1 VAEAFTVFWTNE
13 RWRSAMVAGH
23 RPLPVLFGGP
33 HLSEP
38 SFRRAGV
45 EVGDLIY
52 PVAVLNR
59 EVFLV
64 ARLRVREMILLGHQD
79 GPSLVE
85 QRFPEY
91 RTWRFLAPT
100 CTDEVVI
107 GMDGTVP
114 RGDLALPRDVL
125 TRLTFRSQRGE
136 RRLRHVRDGELT
148 SSIGLQGI
156 YRLAAVSATEL
167 AELVESAQPP
177 KAGRIPPVRSARGT
191 HRNEPVEPE
200 AALF

>member
-1 VAEAFTVFWTNE
+1 VAEAYTVFWTLD
-13 RWRSAMVAGH
+13 RWRAAVATGH

-45 EVGDLIY
+45 EVGDLVY
-52 PVAVLNR
+52 PVAVLHR
-59 EVFLV
+59 EVYLV
-64 ARLRVREMILLGHQD
+64 ARLRVKEMILLGHQD
-79 GPSLVE
+79 GLSLVD

-91 RTWRFLAPT
+91 RPWRFLAPT
-100 CTDEVVI
+100 CTDEVII

-114 RGDLALPRDVL
+114 RGDLPVPAEMLGRI
-125 TRLTFRSQRGE
+125 TFRSQRGE
-136 RRLRHVRDGELT
+136 RRLRHVKDGELT

-156 YRLAAVSATEL
+156 YRLAVPTAADLSEL
-167 AELVESAQPP
+167 LESAEPV
-177 KAGRIPPVRSARGT
+177 KVGRIPPPRSGRGARRGEAAT
-191 HRNEPVEPE
+191 SE